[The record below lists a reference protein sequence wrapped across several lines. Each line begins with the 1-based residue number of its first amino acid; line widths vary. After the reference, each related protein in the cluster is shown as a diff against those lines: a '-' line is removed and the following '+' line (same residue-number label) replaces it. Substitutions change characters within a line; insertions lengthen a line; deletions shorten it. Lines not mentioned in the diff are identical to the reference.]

1 MKPFGLDAFSKRGS
15 LKATNTVSSL
25 DMVLFRIF
33 ISSMSF
39 SNKSHYLLTV
49 VSVVFQGI
57 YFMYLIRLIHA
68 KTLIKFFIIILI
80 SMKSVAVLPFSLQIL
95 LI

>member
-15 LKATNTVSSL
+15 LKATS
-25 DMVLFRIF
+25 MGLFRIF

-39 SNKSHYLLTV
+39 SNKSHYLLTI

-57 YFMYLIRLIHA
+57 YFIYLIRLIHA

-80 SMKSVAVLPFSLQIL
+80 SIKLVAVLPFSLQIL